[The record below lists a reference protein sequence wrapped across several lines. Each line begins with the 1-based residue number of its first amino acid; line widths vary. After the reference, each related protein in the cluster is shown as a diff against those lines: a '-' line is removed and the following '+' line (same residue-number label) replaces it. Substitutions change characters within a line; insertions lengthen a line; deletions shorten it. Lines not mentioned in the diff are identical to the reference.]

1 MDLVK
6 ESIEE
11 EAMSGIE
18 GGSTTESEATK
29 NSKSKKRCESSMT
42 KVNPKNVK
50 ITVPSKEKDSS
61 SVSSMS
67 DSVLRKKKTK
77 TIAGPL
83 FKGHEVTQDEPDIDK
98 D

>member
-1 MDLVK
+1 MDIV
-6 ESIEE
+6 EEIIEE

-18 GGSTTESEATK
+18 GGITTESETTK

-50 ITVPSKEKDSS
+50 ITVPSTEKDSS

-67 DSVLRKKKTK
+67 YSVPRKKKK
-77 TIAGPL
+77 L
-83 FKGHEVTQDEPDIDK
+83 
-98 D
+98 